1 MEIKVLITTYHYF
14 SPGFVIGAGVF
25 AGELLIYVGNE
36 IMDVFKSV
44 FTSPQTTQVFTTY
57 STSIE
62 MLIVGGFIVNIAIGY
77 LTPVSFSSGFLLG
90 DLFMIAILASA
101 LQQIAPPVLVGMII
115 AFLAVLLGIVLKMVL
130 GKGGNQ
136 YRQYDYWG

>member
-1 MEIKVLITTYHYF
+1 
-14 SPGFVIGAGVF
+14 
-25 AGELLIYVGNE
+25 
-36 IMDVFKSV
+36 MDVFKSV